1 MGHLLYA
8 ISSCVHHFVAIYEFK
23 LELRS
28 GNTQTG
34 AKFVDDTMKETLW
47 EGVAY
52 RQTDRRMDGRKEVF
66 LESCLVAAK
75 KNIVM

>member
-8 ISSCVHHFVAIYEFK
+8 ISSFVRRFVAIYEFK

-34 AKFVDDTMKETLW
+34 AKFVDDTM
-47 EGVAY
+47 
-52 RQTDRRMDGRKEVF
+52 TDDIVKTVWLKGRGIDSRADGRAEV
-66 LESCLVAAK
+66 L
-75 KNIVM
+75 